1 MAGIYFHIPFC
12 KQACHYCDFHFVTS
26 LNYKSEMLHAMQQ
39 ELRGQAA
46 ADYFKGENR
55 LQSIYFGGGTPSILE
70 PDEIARLL
78 QLCGELFDTED
89 LQEVT
94 LEANP
99 DDLSQDKVLG
109 FRQAGINRLS
119 IGVQSFFEEDLRW
132 MNRAHGAGEA
142 ERAIQ
147 HAQEAGITNITA
159 DLIYGYPLLSDEK
172 WEQNIATMIQL
183 GVSHISAYSMTVE
196 PRTAL
201 GTWVRRGQ
209 EPAMDD
215 DQSARQFEYL
225 MARLADQGY
234 EHYEISNWARPG
246 QQAIHNAN
254 YWRGMP
260 YLGIGPSAHSY
271 DGEFRHWNVANNAHY
286 MKAFREGRSPMADQ
300 EKLSDRDRFNEY
312 IMTALRTALGLDFD
326 WLQERFSSDY
336 CQPLEEGLQGF
347 IAQGWVQQRDRNYAL
362 TDAGK
367 LMADRIASELFIT
380 D

>member
-1 MAGIYFHIPFC
+1 
-12 KQACHYCDFHFVTS
+12 
-26 LNYKSEMLHAMQQ
+26 MLHAMQQ

-254 YWRGMP
+254 YWRGLP

-271 DGEFRHWNVANNAHY
+271 DGECRHWNVANNAHY

-312 IMTALRTALGLDFD
+312 IMTALRTARGLDFD